1 MSTRYIEITVKT
13 ALNRVQ
19 SAAYPGMKWS
29 LNPYRGC
36 KHDCVYCYA
45 RYTHEF
51 LEQDPTAD
59 FSRTVFVKRNLVQAL
74 RADLRRPSWKREKVC
89 IGTATD
95 PYQPIEGRYRL
106 TRDALHVLR
115 DQLTPASLVTK
126 NTMALRD
133 ADIMASLARVAGFT
147 LAMTIITLDEALAR
161 QLEPDAPTPM
171 QRLRVVRELTQV
183 GVPVSVAIA
192 PILPG
197 VTDREEQLR
206 DLIQAAY
213 DHGAD
218 VAFHQTFRMYAAT
231 RSHFFRYL
239 AERQPHLVAA
249 YRRAYASAQDAPA
262 EYRLRL
268 ARRIERIRRELAPR
282 RPPPVMLSPEPVQLS
297 LGL

>member
-1 MSTRYIEITVKT
+1 MFTRYIEITVKT

-51 LEQDPTAD
+51 LDLDPDAD
-59 FSRTVFVKRNLVQAL
+59 FSRTVFVKRNLIQAL
-74 RADLRRPSWKREKVC
+74 RADLRRPSWKRERVC

-106 TRDALHVLR
+106 TRDSLHVLR

-133 ADIMASLARVAGFT
+133 ADIMASLARSAGFS
-147 LAMTIITLDEALAR
+147 LAMTIITLDEELAR
-161 QLEPDAPTPM
+161 ELEPDAPTPM
-171 QRLRVVRELTQV
+171 QRLRVVQELAAA

-192 PILPG
+192 PVLPG
-197 VTDREEQLR
+197 VTDREDQLR

-218 VAFHQTFRMYAAT
+218 VAFHQAFRMYAAT
-231 RSHFFRYL
+231 RAHFFRYL
-239 AERQPHLVAA
+239 AQHRPHLLSA
-249 YRRAYASAQDAPA
+249 YRRVYASAQDAPA

-268 ARRIERIRRELAPR
+268 ARRIERICRELAPR
-282 RPPPVMLSPEPVQLS
+282 RPAVVMPPPEPVQLS